1 MSEPTTKPP
10 TPDAAEAGPPWKQRR
25 RGDLLWRL
33 LVVFGGA
40 VSTLAG
46 APGPVSGSLVLVGL
60 LLVIERLAQRRGEG
74 ALDVLLVTVGGGLVV
89 LVLTGLL
96 LGATPI
102 GLRASTWT
110 VALAVLSLTGLVIAA
125 IAPPPAVTTPSRSAA
140 LHLLRVGPWLAAGVV
155 VVAVAVT
162 VSTRSVES
170 AERLPVEMSIGQV
183 DGTRVQVVVRSS
195 AKVGPLEIRT
205 TGTGS
210 EISYPLITVVPGQAT
225 TTTLAVPGTGRATIT
240 LNYPDQTQPLRTL
253 TIDR

>member
-1 MSEPTTKPP
+1 MSEHTNETL
-10 TPDAAEAGPPWKQRR
+10 TPDAVRPGPRWNRR
-25 RGDLLWRL
+25 WRGDLLWRL
-33 LVVFGGA
+33 LVVAGTA
-40 VSTLAG
+40 VSALTG
-46 APGPVSGSLVLVGL
+46 APGLVTGLLLMVGL
-60 LLVIERLAQRRGEG
+60 LLAIERLARLRDEG
-74 ALDVLLVTVGGGLVV
+74 ALDVLLVTVGGGLVA
-89 LVLTGLL
+89 LVLTGLV

-110 VALAVLSLTGLVIAA
+110 VALAALSLTELAISA
-125 IAPPPAVTTPSRSAA
+125 IAPPPAVSTPSRSAA
-140 LHLLRVGPWLAAGVV
+140 LHLLRVAPWLAAGVV

-195 AKVGPLEIRT
+195 ERVGPLEIRT

>member
-1 MSEPTTKPP
+1 MSDPTTEKL
-10 TPDAAEAGPPWKQRR
+10 TPDAAQPGPPWQRR
-25 RGDLLWRL
+25 WRIDLLWRL
-33 LVVFGGA
+33 LVVVGA
-40 VSTLAG
+40 AASALAG
-46 APGPVSGSLVLVGL
+46 APGPVMGSLVLVGL
-60 LLVIERLAQRRGEG
+60 LLVIERLARLREEG

-89 LVLTGLL
+89 LVLIGLV
-96 LGATPI
+96 LGLTPI

-110 VALAVLSLTGLVIAA
+110 VAVAALSLIGLVIAA
-125 IAPPPAVTTPSRSAA
+125 LAPPLAVTGPSRSAA

-183 DGTRVQVVVRSS
+183 HGTSVQVVVRSS
-195 AKVGPLEIRT
+195 EKVGPLELRT

-210 EISYPLITVVPGQAT
+210 EISYPLITVVPGRAT
-225 TTTLAVPGTGRATIT
+225 TTTLAVPRSGRATIT

-253 TIDR
+253 TLDR